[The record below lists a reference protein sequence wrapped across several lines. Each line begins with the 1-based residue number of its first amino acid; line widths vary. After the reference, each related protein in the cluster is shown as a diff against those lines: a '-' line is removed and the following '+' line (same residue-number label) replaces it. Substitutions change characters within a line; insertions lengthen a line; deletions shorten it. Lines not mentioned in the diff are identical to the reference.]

1 MNAISVKALIL
12 LVLLSVLVG
21 CAGSE
26 PKMSSWLG
34 VPQDEIV
41 NQLGDPN
48 RSWTDQSG
56 HILIWIRYVNGTP
69 TCQDRF
75 TLNQNKIVT
84 YFSDCGMWG
93 GFNGPVYVT
102 TE

>member
-41 NQLGDPN
+41 NQLGDPSQ
-48 RSWTDQSG
+48 RPFRAGQS
-56 HILIWIRYVNGTP
+56 RMNSPQEYE
-69 TCQDRF
+69 Q
-75 TLNQNKIVT
+75 
-84 YFSDCGMWG
+84 
-93 GFNGPVYVT
+93 
-102 TE
+102 